1 MTFCY
6 ICRRNFTRLKVV
18 LGINDPFLGPDDPV
32 LGPKMGKNAFLHQ
45 LRPRNRSK
53 IVKTIYDLKF
63 DINCGNLISLPYNGI
78 HIVGTHDPEKPHVGP
93 QNGPKCLFTPIT
105 AKKRI

>member
-6 ICRRNFTRLKVV
+6 ICRRNFTRLKAV

-45 LRPRNRSK
+45 LRPRNGSK
-53 IVKTIYDLKF
+53 IVETIYDLKF
-63 DINCGNLISLPYNGI
+63 DINCGNSITLLHNGI
-78 HIVGTHDPEKPHVGP
+78 HIVGPHGTEKPQFGP
-93 QNGPKCLFTPIT
+93 QNDPKCLFTPIM

>member
-6 ICRRNFTRLKVV
+6 ICRRNFTRLKAVF
-18 LGINDPFLGPDDPV
+18 GINDPFLGPDDPV

-45 LRPRNRSK
+45 LRPRNASR
-53 IVKTIYDLKF
+53 IVKTIYDLDF
-63 DINCGNLISLPYNGI
+63 NINCGNSITLSHNGI
-78 HIVGTHDPEKPHVGP
+78 HIVGAHGPEKPHFGP

-105 AKKRI
+105 AKKQT